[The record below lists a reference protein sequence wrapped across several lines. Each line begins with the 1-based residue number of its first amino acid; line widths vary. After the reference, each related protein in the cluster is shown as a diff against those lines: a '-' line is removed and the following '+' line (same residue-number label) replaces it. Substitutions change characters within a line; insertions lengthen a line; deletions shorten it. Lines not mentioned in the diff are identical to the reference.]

1 MLDAYAVWSFRLWW
15 SGVKCHLLVLL
26 LACPR
31 CFIKSKVNTASTRRF
46 LQQLMLLSADKL
58 YGDANFLF
66 QWDSHTCSQG
76 QNHYQVA
83 FPVMTVLDWPPTLTE
98 VNPTEIGG
106 VFSEELWETPA
117 QKHRLIKAYRL
128 QYNLSSATSWL
139 PPFLYC
145 FFTDLRQ
152 KNKNKT

>member
-1 MLDAYAVWSFRLWW
+1 
-15 SGVKCHLLVLL
+15 
-26 LACPR
+26 
-31 CFIKSKVNTASTRRF
+31 
-46 LQQLMLLSADKL
+46 MLLSADKL

-106 VFSEELWETPA
+106 VFSEEL
-117 QKHRLIKAYRL
+117 
-128 QYNLSSATSWL
+128 
-139 PPFLYC
+139 
-145 FFTDLRQ
+145 
-152 KNKNKT
+152 